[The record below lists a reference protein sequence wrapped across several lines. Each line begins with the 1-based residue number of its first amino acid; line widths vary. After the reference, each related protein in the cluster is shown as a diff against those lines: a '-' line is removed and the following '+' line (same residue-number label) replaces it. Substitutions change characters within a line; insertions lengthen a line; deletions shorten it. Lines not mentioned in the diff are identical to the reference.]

1 MSAPK
6 CQICRFDPLLDT
18 PRPEL
23 SSTRQINIVQQTR
36 DPIKI
41 FLKLQQK
48 GDPSRPEVPR
58 FVPSQ
63 TFTLHSLQILDSR
76 PVSQKYFKSR
86 PVPSR
91 NFSSRP
97 VPKIFVPSRPIQKYL
112 VPSHPFSVRN
122 ETRLREGTGFDTPGV
137 VSTSVMSC
145 NRELVF
151 NFAYMH
157 SHLGF
162 FET

>member
-1 MSAPK
+1 M
-6 CQICRFDPLLDT
+6 
-18 PRPEL
+18 
-23 SSTRQINIVQQTR
+23 
-36 DPIKI
+36 KI

-97 VPKIFVPSRPIQKYL
+97 VPKIFVPSRPVPKFFVPSRPIQKYF
-112 VPSHPFSVRN
+112 VPSRPVPKIFVPSRPVPSQNFGVPSRPVPFRD
-122 ETRLREGTGFDTPGV
+122 GTGRGTGRDLTLLLP
-137 VSTSVMSC
+137 
-145 NRELVF
+145 
-151 NFAYMH
+151 NFA
-157 SHLGF
+157 SSRRQ
-162 FET
+162 